1 MEGNGMLVL
10 TRKIGAEVVIDKR
23 IRLVVVSIKGN
34 QVRLGIS
41 APPSVLIDRQ
51 EVYSR
56 RLLEPVLQPLDSED
70 LQAPPR

>member
-10 TRKIGAEVVIDKR
+10 TRRIGAEVVIDKR

-56 RLLEPVLQPLDSED
+56 RLLEPALQSLD
-70 LQAPPR
+70 PRT